1 MIKNIEFNNEVLA
14 IIISP
19 NYEKKGIEFYT
30 PDDYSQQVGYMNRD
44 KNYVIEPHVH
54 LRQSRNINYTNEVL
68 IVKKGKVKVDFYT
81 DLKEFIKSE
90 IIKTGDLILL
100 IKGGHGF
107 EFLEESQIIEIKQ
120 GPYIGEIDKERF

>member
-30 PDDYSQQVGYMNRD
+30 PDEYSQQVGYMNRD

>member
-107 EFLEESQIIEIKQ
+107 EFLEESQLIEIKQ

>member
-19 NYEKKGIEFYT
+19 NYEKKRIEFYT

-81 DLKEFIKSE
+81 DSKEFIKSE

>member
-30 PDDYSQQVGYMNRD
+30 PDDYSQQVGYMNRN
-44 KNYVIEPHVH
+44 KNYIIEPHIH

-81 DLKEFIKSE
+81 DQKKFIKSE

>member
-30 PDDYSQQVGYMNRD
+30 PDEYSQQVGYMNRD

-81 DLKEFIKSE
+81 DSKEFIKSE

>member
-30 PDDYSQQVGYMNRD
+30 PDEYSQQVGYMNRD
-44 KNYVIEPHVH
+44 KNYVIEPHIH

-81 DLKEFIKSE
+81 DSKEFIKSE

-107 EFLEESQIIEIKQ
+107 KFLEESQIIEIKQ